1 MPTVGNVCE
10 CKHPVWDRITA
21 AYVRENGHSAEE
33 QELDENDF
41 DALLHIEGALD
52 RLRIFALQI
61 SSQLKIP
68 CTGGSLCS
76 DEGQC
81 TEIPGLLQ
89 VYYTSMNYANVI
101 GS

>member
-10 CKHPVWDRITA
+10 RKHLAWARINTA
-21 AYVRENGHSAEE
+21 NIRENGHSPEE

-41 DALLHIEGALD
+41 DAFSHIEGTLD

-61 SSQLKIP
+61 SSELKIP
-68 CTGGSLCS
+68 CAGGSLCS

-81 TEIPGLLQ
+81 IEIPGLLQ
-89 VYYTSMNYANVI
+89 NVL
-101 GS
+101 